1 MVLTKPWTSPE
12 KRRRNY
18 VYPCFQAICSHRPA
32 IHKLF
37 DAIQQDHVSP
47 EERARMIDEY
57 HQEELQQTQFEEG
70 KRLRQQEIA
79 ASLLKE
85 GIAWDIIVKTTGS
98 SQKELEELEEGTRD
112 KGQ

>member
-1 MVLTKPWTSPE
+1 M
-12 KRRRNY
+12 
-18 VYPCFQAICSHRPA
+18 YPCFQALCSHRPA